1 MKRAVLRTFM
11 IIVLGGMAVSCSM
24 QKKSDLFIKEDQL
37 IQSRK
42 YLGNFIDYCG
52 TETDTYEHMN
62 LIWIKTTIFNEYGQ
76 LSAFARDCKFKPGDR
91 IYLKSFFHSDGKFGN
106 WEHRIENES
115 SVSYRVNECIYD
127 NRMLVQNI
135 SEN

>member
-1 MKRAVLRTFM
+1 MKRTVLRILM
-11 IIVLGGMAVSCSM
+11 IVVLAGMAVSCSL
-24 QKKSDLFIKEDQL
+24 SNNADLFMKEDQL

-42 YLGNFIDYCG
+42 YIGDFVDYCG

-62 LIWIKTTIFNEYGQ
+62 LIWIKTTVFNEYGQ
-76 LSAFARDCKFKPGDR
+76 LSAFTRDCKFQPGDR
-91 IYLKSFFHSDGKFGN
+91 IYLKSFFHTNGRFGN

-127 NRMLVQNI
+127 NRLLVQNMTK
-135 SEN
+135 